1 MTELSLYFDVAL
13 KKAKEEV
20 NRILLGAPRLIR
32 SYTAYLTQT
41 HGKFIR
47 ARAVLACAMDADGG
61 IREDAVIFAGAIEI
75 LHLATLVH
83 DDIMDDAD
91 LRRGMETLQK
101 KYGKRTAVI
110 CGDYLL
116 SAAIRELDRIRDT
129 EQYKEFRTS
138 GYVEQICMGELRQN
152 MNNRNYDL
160 SVLRYLSI
168 INGKTAALFEASYFA
183 GAVTHET
190 EEARLRLYRRL
201 GRYTGVIFQLTD
213 DCIDYE
219 NDAQAAGKSV
229 QSDFEQGVITLPVI
243 YTFWEKPTVK
253 EQARAGEL
261 STEELLSEVKRGG
274 GIAFTHH
281 TAKRYY
287 EKAQRALNA
296 LEFSNE
302 KAAILQELLDKS
314 YYGLRK

>member
-1 MTELSLYFDVAL
+1 MTEMSLKFDA
-13 KKAKEEV
+13 AFEMTRDEV
-20 NRILLGAPRLIR
+20 NRILLAAPRLIR
-32 SYTAYLTQT
+32 AYTSYLTQT
-41 HGKFIR
+41 HGKMIR
-47 ARAVLACAMDADGG
+47 ARAVLACAMDESGS
-61 IREDAVIFAGAIEI
+61 IREDAVTFAAAIEV

-116 SAAIRELDRIRDT
+116 SAAIRELDRVKNTDD
-129 EQYKEFRTS
+129 YKKFGTS

-152 MNNRNYDL
+152 TNNRNYDL
-160 SVLRYLSI
+160 SMFRYLSI

-219 NDAQAAGKSV
+219 NDTRAAGKSV
-229 QSDFEQGVITLPVI
+229 QSDYEQGVITLPVI
-243 YTFWEKPTVK
+243 YTFSRKPELK
-253 EQARAGEL
+253 ERAAVGAL
-261 STEELLSEVKRGG
+261 SKEEMLGEVKKSG
-274 GIAFTHH
+274 GISFTHQ

-287 EKAQRALNA
+287 EKAQRALHA

-302 KAAILQELLDKS
+302 KAEILQGLLDKS
-314 YYGLRK
+314 YYGLKK